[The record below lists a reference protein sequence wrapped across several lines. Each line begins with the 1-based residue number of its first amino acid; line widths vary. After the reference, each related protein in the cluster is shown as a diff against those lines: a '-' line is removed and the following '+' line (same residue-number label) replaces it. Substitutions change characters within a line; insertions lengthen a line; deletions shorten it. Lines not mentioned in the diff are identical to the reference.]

1 MKDTRVKSDQKQN
14 SATMLMTEGKIWKQ
28 LLVFAVPLIL
38 GNLLQQML
46 QRSGL
51 HYCRQLCR
59 QQCAGRRCSSNALI
73 NLLIALPKGR
83 PWALAW

>member
-1 MKDTRVKSDQKQN
+1 MKDTKVKSDQKRN

-38 GNLLQQML
+38 GNLFATDV

-51 HYCRQLCR
+51 HYCRQLRR
-59 QQCAGRRCSSNALI
+59 QAMRW
-73 NLLIALPKGR
+73 P
-83 PWALAW
+83 PLAPAMHSLTC

>member
-38 GNLLQQML
+38 GNLLQQMYL
-46 QRSGL
+46 S
-51 HYCRQLCR
+51 
-59 QQCAGRRCSSNALI
+59 LI
-73 NLLIALPKGR
+73 HI
-83 PWALAW
+83 